1 MTKTWLTLFLVTGD
15 AAVAGVGEGV
25 VVLVDHGQ
33 ALAEVELLPR
43 EAVLGVIIVM
53 NREKKIFSGELRD
66 GL

>member
-1 MTKTWLTLFLVTGD
+1 MTGD